1 LSTTLQE
8 QGIHGLYRGILPP
21 LLSVGLVQAAT
32 FTIYQHM
39 KNALDGKVQCQTFLA
54 GLVSGAI
61 PSFFTLPS
69 YYVKVQLQN
78 EKGKFGTGTLQYC
91 CNLMQQH
98 GVRPVLR
105 AMYGKA
111 LVASVL
117 CDSFGRGFYFGTYD
131 YIKSSL
137 ASTDAELTLPHR
149 LLAAC
154 LSGTA
159 GWTSIYFLDTLRSRI
174 MAGPVGSGLS
184 GMDVARQIY
193 QEGGIRAFYR
203 GYYVTI
209 IRAVPVAACVLP
221 TYDLVYYK
229 LRSWGM

>member
-1 LSTTLQE
+1 
-8 QGIHGLYRGILPP
+8 
-21 LLSVGLVQAAT
+21 
-32 FTIYQHM
+32 M
-39 KNALDGKVQCQTFLA
+39 
-54 GLVSGAI
+54 
-61 PSFFTLPS
+61 
-69 YYVKVQLQN
+69 
-78 EKGKFGTGTLQYC
+78 
-91 CNLMQQH
+91 
-98 GVRPVLR
+98 LR

-174 MAGPVGSGLS
+174 MAG
-184 GMDVARQIY
+184 
-193 QEGGIRAFYR
+193 F
-203 GYYVTI
+203 
-209 IRAVPVAACVLP
+209 ACCGNEPPPLFRTPPSVWP
-221 TYDLVYYK
+221 NWA
-229 LRSWGM
+229 LRSA